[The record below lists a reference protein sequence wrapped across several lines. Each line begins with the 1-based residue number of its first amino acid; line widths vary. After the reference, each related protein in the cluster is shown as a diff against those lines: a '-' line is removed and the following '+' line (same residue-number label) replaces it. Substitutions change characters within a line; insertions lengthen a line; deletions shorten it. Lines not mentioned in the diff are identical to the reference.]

1 MNPYDDNPPSRHAR
15 SSRPDGEGDY
25 PGGRDEHSGGRDDRD
40 YHGDYEREAWREDPT
55 TRSGGR
61 ASVGRAQVGRA
72 SVPVPPPGPV
82 GPVAHGDGGSHGGN
96 GGGRSGRQPAAGRSS
111 LSGSYGSDDDG
122 FDPLGDHG
130 SVPGRPPMGGRANM
144 GRASVRPVSPT
155 GGPGGE
161 PIPGGGAGGG
171 PGGPPRGPRYP
182 WGRGPGGGGPRLPFG
197 RGRRGADDDG
207 KGGTPEQRRRKRARR
222 RNIIIAAFAVFIM
235 VSGVGVVGGTYY
247 VDTVKFE
254 QNELAF
260 PETTQVYYSDGT
272 LLAKLGQ
279 TTRYAVPLDNM
290 TQTVQDAIV
299 ASEDKTFWTN
309 DGVDFTGVI
318 RAAWNNFTGGNT
330 QGASTITQ
338 QYARVAFDLSGSTY
352 SRKMREAVL
361 AWKISDKL
369 SKKQILEYYL
379 NSVPFGRQTY
389 GVEAAAQAFFAK
401 TVKKDAPAAQQ
412 LTLAEA
418 MLLVLMVKQPNPD
431 PNDPKGSPG
440 YDPTY
445 SPEAAH
451 NAQLRWD
458 YVHQQLIDMGK
469 LKATDKIDFP
479 TADVKPYDPKVG
491 NGLDKPAGLIM
502 NHVFSE
508 LVNSP
513 GPFKGK
519 SWESIRDG
527 GYKIYTTLNYKAQMD
542 AEAQADETLKGSQM
556 FGQPATLE
564 AALVSVEPGTGR
576 VLAYYGG
583 HDGNGGDFAGVY
595 KDEDGKW
602 AGFGA
607 HAPGSSF
614 KVYTLAAALKA
625 GISLNSYW
633 QWTPHDML
641 GRTGPKQ
648 IRNAS
653 DCVSDIKPGTHTPN
667 TGICSLFE
675 STTQSLNTTFYG
687 LTVSVSPKKVL
698 EMARDAGID
707 HMWSQDGRVDFTST
721 TDMTK
726 QTPSNFD
733 TILGIGQYPI
743 TVADHA
749 NGLATFANNGV
760 RATEHFVLKVL
771 AGDQPVFGETLP
783 TNGKQ
788 ILNPGASADLTYA
801 LQNVGSAKVPAL
813 NGAGFDTAGK
823 TGTWEAN
830 NSIDT
835 NAHAWM
841 CGFTKKIATC
851 VWVGNKKDEKP
862 IKDKSNATIWGS
874 GIPSTIWR
882 NYMAGATKDMALKA
896 DKSTKFAPKANIGD
910 ENPAGSVPSPTP
922 APPPTTDP
930 AQNPGGPGNPGGQSP
945 SPGGGQGVVFPLPI
959 PITTRRGGPGG

>member
-1 MNPYDDNPPSRHAR
+1 M
-15 SSRPDGEGDY
+15 
-25 PGGRDEHSGGRDDRD
+25 
-40 YHGDYEREAWREDPT
+40 
-55 TRSGGR
+55 
-61 ASVGRAQVGRA
+61 
-72 SVPVPPPGPV
+72 
-82 GPVAHGDGGSHGGN
+82 
-96 GGGRSGRQPAAGRSS
+96 
-111 LSGSYGSDDDG
+111 
-122 FDPLGDHG
+122 
-130 SVPGRPPMGGRANM
+130 
-144 GRASVRPVSPT
+144 
-155 GGPGGE
+155 
-161 PIPGGGAGGG
+161 
-171 PGGPPRGPRYP
+171 
-182 WGRGPGGGGPRLPFG
+182 PFG
-197 RGRRGADDDG
+197 RGRRDGDDDG
-207 KGGTPEQRRRKRARR
+207 NGGTPEQRRRKRARR

-254 QNELAF
+254 QNELTF

-290 TQTVQDAIV
+290 SQAVQDAIV

-338 QYARVAFDLSGSTY
+338 QYARVAFELSGSTY

-379 NSVPFGRQTY
+379 NSVPFGRNTY
-389 GVEAAAQAFFAK
+389 GVEAAAQAFFGK
-401 TVKKDAPAAQQ
+401 TVKKDAPPDQQ
-412 LTLAEA
+412 ITMAEA
-418 MLLVLMVKQPNPD
+418 MLIVLMVKQPNPD

-445 SPEAAH
+445 SPEAAKA
-451 NAQLRWD
+451 AQLRWD

-469 LKATDKIDFP
+469 LKTTDKIEFP
-479 TADVKPYDPKVG
+479 MADVKPYDPKVG
-491 NGLDKPAGLIM
+491 NGLDKPAGLVM

-508 LVNSP
+508 LTNSP

-542 AEAQADETLKGSQM
+542 AEAQADATVKGSQM
-556 FGQPATLE
+556 YGQPATLQ
-564 AALVSVEPGTGR
+564 AALVAVEPGTGR
-576 VLAYYGG
+576 VLAYFGG
-583 HDGNGGDFAGVY
+583 SNGNGGDFAGIY

-607 HAPGSSF
+607 HPAGSSF

-633 QWTPHDML
+633 QWTPHDMI
-641 GRTGPKQ
+641 GRTGDKQ

-653 DCVSDIKPGTHTPN
+653 DCTSDIKPGTAHTPL
-667 TGICSLFE
+667 TGICSLYE
-675 STTQSLNTTFYG
+675 STTASLNTTFYA
-687 LTVSVSPKKVL
+687 LTLSVGPPNVL
-698 EMARDAGID
+698 TMARNAGID
-707 HMWSQDGRVDFTST
+707 HMWSDHGRVDFTPT
-721 TDMTK
+721 MDMRT
-726 QTPSNFD
+726 QSPSNFD

-760 RATEHFVLKVL
+760 RAQEHFVLKVMD
-771 AGDQPVFGETLP
+771 GDQTVFGETL
-783 TNGKQ
+783 TANGQ
-788 ILNPGASADLTYA
+788 PILNSGASADLDYT
-801 LQNVGSAKVPAL
+801 LQNVGSAKDPAL
-813 NGAGFDTAGK
+813 NSAGFDTAGK

-830 NSIDT
+830 NSINT

-841 CGFTKKIATC
+841 VGFTRKIATA
-851 VWVGNKKDEKP
+851 VWVGNQKEEKP
-862 IKDKSNATIWGS
+862 IVDKGGGTIWGS

-882 NYMAGATKDMALKA
+882 NFMTNATKDMALKP
-896 DKSTKFAPKANIGD
+896 DKNSKFAPKANIGN
-910 ENPAGSVPSPTP
+910 ENPDGSVPSPTP
-922 APPPTTDP
+922 PPAPTTDP
-930 AQNPGGPGNPGGQSP
+930 TQNPGGPGNPGGGGP
-945 SPGGGQGVVFPLPI
+945 SPGPGNQGVGFPFPI
-959 PITTRRGGPGG
+959 PTSTTTRRGPGG